1 MGKTLVLAEK
11 PSVGK
16 ELARVLGCR
25 RAREGAIDGER
36 YIVTWALGH
45 LVGLAD
51 PEHYS
56 DEYKTWSMDTLPIMP
71 KRTDFVVLKETS
83 KQYNIVKNLLKSPEV
98 SDIVIATDAGREGE
112 LVARLIILKAGIKK
126 PIKRLWISSQ
136 TDKAIKDGFS
146 NLRDGRLY
154 DNLYKS
160 ALARAKADWFVG
172 LNVTRALTCKH
183 NAQLSAGR
191 VQTPTLALIVE
202 REEEIRR
209 FRPTPYYNVK
219 ISLDGFNMIYKDKAK
234 QTRIFD
240 KAEADGVMA
249 KVKGGALKITRVDK
263 KLKREGAPMLYDLTE
278 LQRDCNKRYNFSA
291 KQTLSCMQRLYEQ
304 HKVLTYPRTDSRYLS
319 ADVVSTLTDR
329 LRAVSA
335 GNYRELAQD
344 ILRGRKQIDKRCI
357 DDKKVSDHH
366 AIIPTEQSV
375 NISDLSHD
383 ERLVYDLVVR
393 RFLCV
398 FLGDCTR
405 EQLSVEGD
413 SCGYMFTAKGSRI
426 VDMGYRAAYGTLS
439 QDDDEEDISDERE
452 QSLPAVFEGQSFAVR
467 GAQTVQK
474 ATTPP
479 ARFTEATLLS
489 AMEKPGKYIEDASL
503 RRVIENTTGL
513 GTPATRADIIEKLF
527 SSFYV
532 ERRGKDIFPTAKGI
546 QLINIV
552 PGELKEPVLTAKWE
566 KQLDDI
572 KEGRLTEEA
581 FSDKIKQY
589 TVKLVDEVKNSD
601 KTYRHENLTKTRCPM
616 CDKFMLEVNTKRG
629 RMLVCQDRECGYRKN
644 LAVTT
649 NARCPECKKKLELV
663 GEGDARKFVCK
674 CGYRETL
681 ASFEKRMADKKSV
694 MSKREVANYMRK
706 QEEEKGESP
715 LAAKLR
721 LALEQ
726 KQKNG

>member
-16 ELARVLGCR
+16 EIARVLGCKR
-25 RAREGAIDGER
+25 GRDGCIEGDK

-56 DEYKTWSMDTLPIMP
+56 DKYKTWSMDTLPIMP
-71 KRTDFVVLKETS
+71 DKTDFVVLKETS
-83 KQYNIVKNLLKSPEV
+83 KQYNVVKNLLKSPEV
-98 SDIVIATDAGREGE
+98 TDIVIATDAGREGE
-112 LVARLIILKAGIKK
+112 LVARLILLKSGVKK

-136 TDKAIKDGFS
+136 TDRAIKEGFAS
-146 NLRDGRLY
+146 LRDGKLY

-172 LNVTRALTCKH
+172 LNVTRALTCKY

-202 REEEIRR
+202 REEEIRK
-209 FRPTPYYNVK
+209 FTPVPYYNVK
-219 ISLDGFNMIYKDKAK
+219 VNLDGFNMLYKDKNK

-240 KAEADGVMA
+240 KAAAEKVASS
-249 KVKGGALKITRVDK
+249 VKGASVRITRADRKQK
-263 KLKREGAPMLYDLTE
+263 KEGAQMLYDLTE
-278 LQRDCNKRYNFSA
+278 LQRDCNKRYNLSA
-291 KQTLSCMQRLYEQ
+291 KQTLSCMQKLYEQ
-304 HKVLTYPRTDSRYLS
+304 HKVLTYPRTDSRYIS
-319 ADVVSTLTDR
+319 TDVAATMNER

-335 GNYRELAQD
+335 GNYRELAQS
-344 ILRGRKQIDKRCI
+344 IIKGKMQIDKRCV

-366 AIIPTEQSV
+366 AIIPTEQPV
-375 NISDLSHD
+375 NMADLSHD

-393 RFLCV
+393 RFLSV
-398 FLGDCTR
+398 FLGDCIR
-405 EQLSVEGD
+405 EQLSVEGEC
-413 SCGYMFTAKGSRI
+413 SGHTFTAKGSRI
-426 VDMGYRAAYGTLS
+426 INQGHRAAYGSLS
-439 QDDDEEDISDERE
+439 VIDDEDESSDERE
-452 QSLPAVFEGQSFAVR
+452 QSLPAIAEGQLFLVK
-467 GAQTVQK
+467 GASIAQK

-479 ARFTEATLLS
+479 SRFTEATLLS

-532 ERRGKDIFPTAKGI
+532 ERRGKEIFPTAKGV
-546 QLINIV
+546 QLIGIV
-552 PGELKEPVLTAKWE
+552 PEELKEPVLTAKWE
-566 KQLDDI
+566 QQLDDI
-572 KEGRLTEEA
+572 KEGRLREDA
-581 FSDKIKQY
+581 FTGKIKEH
-589 TVKLVDEVKNSD
+589 TVKLVDEVKRSD
-601 KTYRHENLTKTRCPM
+601 KTYRHENLTKTRCPV

-644 LAVTT
+644 LATTT

-681 ASFEKRMADKKSV
+681 AAFEKRRSDEKSV
-694 MSKREVANYMRK
+694 MSKREVAKYMNK
-706 QEEEKGESP
+706 QTEEKAESP
-715 LAAKLR
+715 LAMKLR
-721 LALEQ
+721 LAMEQ
-726 KQKNG
+726 KQK